1 MAKIAISQ
9 VKSEWGVSRPT
20 IMKAIKDGKLSG
32 EKDEKGYWAFD
43 PAEVVRWR
51 GEPLSATSK
60 EPVEVD
66 SKPDKS
72 ETNPLQAETID
83 VLKKQVEQLEDQ
95 LKTKD
100 SQIEKLQEQNRDQ
113 TKLIEHQTEASN
125 RGFFKKLFG

>member
-1 MAKIAISQ
+1 
-9 VKSEWGVSRPT
+9 
-20 IMKAIKDGKLSG
+20 MKAIKDGKLSG
-32 EKDEKGYWAFD
+32 EKDDKGYWAFD
-43 PAEVVRWR
+43 PAEIVRWR
-51 GEPLSATSK
+51 GEPLSANSTGSF
-60 EPVEVD
+60 EVD

-83 VLKKQVEQLEDQ
+83 VLKRQVEQLEDQ

-100 SQIEKLQEQNRDQ
+100 DQIGKLQEQNRDQ

>member
-51 GEPLSATSK
+51 GEPLSAIPK

-95 LKTKD
+95 LRTKD

-113 TKLIEHQTEASN
+113 IKLIEHQSEANN

>member
-1 MAKIAISQ
+1 VAKVSISQ

-32 EKDEKGYWAFD
+32 EKDDKGYWAFD

-51 GEPLSATSK
+51 GEPISAASK

-72 ETNPLQAETID
+72 QTNPLQAETID
-83 VLKKQVEQLEDQ
+83 VLKRQVEQLEDQ

-100 SQIEKLQEQNRDQ
+100 DQIGKLQEQNRDQ

>member
-9 VKSEWGVSRPT
+9 VKKEWGVSRPT

-32 EKDEKGYWAFD
+32 EKDDKGYWAFD
-43 PAEVVRWR
+43 PAEIVRWR
-51 GEPLSATSK
+51 GEPLSANSTGSF
-60 EPVEVD
+60 EVD

-83 VLKKQVEQLEDQ
+83 VLKRQVEQLEDQ

-100 SQIEKLQEQNRDQ
+100 DQIGKLQEQNRDQ